1 MDKVLKIFDYFK
13 LAFSVNVS
21 NRKLY
26 KPQIALIILKTCF
39 YVIGGLFLYRFFISV
54 DRLGF
59 TEELLWSTF
68 LKMFGFTLLSVF
80 TYLLLSIVVESGLYN
95 MYKSCVTQGSIKEG
109 DFQTGVKKYFWRF
122 LSADLL
128 MIIFWILAVIPY
140 LILGVVTLFAGFVL
154 VPVLIQVLTSMW
166 KVSMVMEDVKVI
178 EGLKRAI
185 KFANLNF
192 LPLSLLIVIRNS
204 FSSLSNGAG
213 GNGGGSSSNPS
224 TNFRNLNSVPDNIAN
239 DISTSMDTSFYNFY
253 DKAFPFVK
261 AGFIILIPVISIA
274 VFISSLIKMVFQIF
288 FSLSLFIMYHGI
300 TSHELQNVSKEVL

>member
-13 LAFSVNVS
+13 LAFSVNVN

-39 YVIGGLFLYRFFISV
+39 YVIGGLFLYRFFLAV

-59 TEELLWSTF
+59 SEELLWGTF
-68 LKMFGFTLLSVF
+68 LKMFGLTLVSVF

-95 MYKSCVTQGSIKEG
+95 MYKSCVNQGAIQEG

-122 LSADLL
+122 LLVDVL
-128 MIIFWILAVIPY
+128 MIVFWILAVIPY
-140 LILGVVTLFAGFVL
+140 LIVGVVTLFAGFVL
-154 VPVLIQVLTSMW
+154 VPVLIQIFTSMW

-178 EGLKRAI
+178 DGLKRAF
-185 KFANLNF
+185 KFANINF
-192 LPLSLLIVIRNS
+192 LPLSVLIIIRNS
-204 FSSLSNGAG
+204 FSSISKGSG
-213 GNGGGSSSNPS
+213 GKGGSSSSNPS
-224 TNFRNLNSVPDNIAN
+224 TNFNNWDSVPEDIGN
-239 DISTSMDTSFYNFY
+239 DIATSFDTSFYQWY

-274 VFISSLIKMVFQIF
+274 VLISSLIKMVFQIF
-288 FSLSLFIMYHGI
+288 FSLSLFIMYHEI
-300 TSHELQNVSKEVL
+300 TNHELQNDSKEVL